1 MLAICLL
8 MSKMLIIKVGAGENL
23 SSKFYGYSSPVTI
36 VEAICL
42 FSFFLNLQPMRKRR
56 GNIVNY
62 VAKHSFS
69 VYIIHFSMMSVLFTK
84 VFHVQNWINNIG
96 TGILAILISSIVI
109 YVVCTIIDVFKCS
122 IFDKVG
128 KGIEQWKIKQIY
140 LAFCEKWDLLVNDL

>member
-1 MLAICLL
+1 M
-8 MSKMLIIKVGAGENL
+8 
-23 SSKFYGYSSPVTI
+23 TI

-42 FSFFLNLQPMRKRR
+42 FIFFLNLQPMRKRR

-62 VAKHSFS
+62 IAKHSFS

>member
-1 MLAICLL
+1 M
-8 MSKMLIIKVGAGENL
+8 
-23 SSKFYGYSSPVTI
+23 TI

-69 VYIIHFSMMSVLFTK
+69 VYIIHFSMMSELFTK

-109 YVVCTIIDVFKCS
+109 YVVCTIIDVFKYS

-128 KGIEQWKIKQIY
+128 KGIEQWKIKQMY
-140 LAFCEKWDLLVNDL
+140 LAFCEKWDLLMNDL